1 MHANKKELFKDY
13 ITNNLDKIYRLAFSF
28 AKNQPDSE
36 DIVNESVKR
45 ALMYIDSLKNDSY
58 MGTWFYRIVVN
69 TANTYLKN
77 KSKLVYLEDVSEESL
92 ATEDNYQDSD
102 IYNQV
107 MKLEAKYRIV
117 IILKYFEDMTF
128 EQISEVL
135 DENTNTVK
143 TRVYTALD
151 KLRTKICKEE
161 GDNDGIH
168 IQKS

>member
-13 ITNNLDKIYRLAFSF
+13 IINNLDKIYRLAFSF

-58 MGTWFYRIVVN
+58 MATWFYRIVVN

-77 KSKLVYLEDVSEESL
+77 KSKLVYLEDISEESL

-151 KLRTKICKEE
+151 KLRIKICKEE